1 MTIMIAMVIAMIM
14 AMMMEMEEAA
24 VHLQVAEE
32 RSHLQVN

>member
-1 MTIMIAMVIAMIM
+1 VTMTTIMTMIV
-14 AMMMEMEEAA
+14 AMMMEMEMEEAA

>member
-1 MTIMIAMVIAMIM
+1 MAMIM

-32 RSHLQVN
+32 HSHLQVN